1 MAERPALP
9 PHRPLFLIAALLWLL
24 SSAVW
29 ALQLTHPRP
38 TAWPAPAWHGLL
50 MSLAF
55 MPAFM
60 AGFAFTALPR
70 WLALPALDARTLA
83 APSAALLGGW
93 LLALPGLLMPSVP
106 PLAPPLA
113 APLAAGGLALAALGL
128 GELALRLLQLCRQ
141 PQAARSGHAW
151 GLSAGLLLCAAAL
164 ALAALGALR
173 GQALLLRGAAQAG
186 LWFGVA
192 SVYALALHRL
202 SPFLHAQG
210 RRAAAPMALLLAGLW
225 LRGGLALCQLYGIA
239 QPAWLQLSSALF
251 CLGLAG
257 LLLRAGQRP
266 ELAAA
271 RRTPLVAQLHL
282 GFLWLVLS
290 FALAA
295 AALLAA
301 ALGADSASA
310 LDRAALHALSLGFMG
325 STLLAMASRVTA
337 VQHGRSIAVDGLL
350 WALQALLQALTVAR
364 LLAACVPA
372 LLVPASLGFALL
384 ALAWGLRYGPWL
396 LRGRPARTRS

>member
-1 MAERPALP
+1 MAERPSLA

-24 SSAVW
+24 SSAGW
-29 ALQLTHPRP
+29 ALQLAHPRP
-38 TAWPAPAWHGLL
+38 SALPATAWHGLL

-55 MPAFM
+55 MPVFM

-70 WLALPALDARTLA
+70 WLALPAVDARALA
-83 APSAALLGGW
+83 GPSATLLGGW
-93 LLALPGLLMPSVP
+93 LLALPGLLMPGP
-106 PLAPPLA
+106 APLAPPLA
-113 APLAAGGLALAALGL
+113 AAGLALAALGL
-128 GELALRLLQLCRQ
+128 GGLALRLLRLCRQ

-151 GLSAGLLLCAAAL
+151 GLCAGLLLCAAAL

-173 GQALLLRGAAQAG
+173 GQALLMRLAAQAG

-210 RRAAAPMALLLAGLW
+210 HRAAAPMALLLAGLW
-225 LRGGLALCQLYGIA
+225 LRGGLALLQLCGIA
-239 QPAWLQLSSALF
+239 RPAWLLLPSALC

-257 LLLRAGQRP
+257 LLLHAGQRR

-282 GFLWLVLS
+282 GLLWLVLS

-301 ALGADSASA
+301 ALGADTASA

-337 VQHGRSIAVDGLL
+337 VQHGRSIAVDALL

-364 LLAACVPA
+364 LLAPCVPA
-372 LLVPASLGFALL
+372 LLLPAGLGFALL

-396 LRGRPARTRS
+396 LQGRPDKTRI